1 MTDSVPYPQDIQ
13 DVLRTI
19 ELYEDDAVC
28 DSEVI
33 VVETG
38 LERSTVDTVLDQL
51 WREDRIECRAFGWGG
66 YPPLMT
72 GIRRVMPD
80 RDRRWGEHGRYREH

>member
-1 MTDSVPYPQDIQ
+1 MDPVPDPQDTQ

-28 DSEVI
+28 DNDII

-38 LERSTVDTVLDQL
+38 LDRSTVDTALGHL
-51 WREDRIECRAFGWGG
+51 RREDRIECRAFGWVG

-72 GIRRVMPD
+72 GIRRVIPD
-80 RDRRWGEHGRYREH
+80 GDRRWGEHGRYKAR